1 MKYLF
6 LLIVLLITA
15 ANTGCFSQVQTNVQ
29 YPYYDMM
36 PPDSVR
42 FYRCQF
48 PKDCKDSSL
57 PIIIPTETLYAT
69 FGQPDLIRSGES
81 SDWCY
86 YNYGNA
92 ERNHELVYLRYYNN
106 DNVVPRARDKSKFE
120 LVDFQVDSNY
130 SFTFNSYTLN
140 SLTTLED
147 VRTMFPLSYETAY
160 RDWLKAYRYVITK
173 EPPFTMMLRAF
184 PDGPGRG
191 TREKGSLNPYWLLR
205 FADGKLATVIYRD
218 GT

>member
-48 PKDCKDSSL
+48 PENCKDSSL

-81 SDWCY
+81 SDWCL
-86 YNYGNA
+86 YNYNEETWGS
-92 ERNHELVYLRYYNN
+92 ELLYLRYN
-106 DNVVPRARDKSKFE
+106 DKVPPGYRDKSKFE
-120 LVDFQVDSNY
+120 IVDFRIDSNY

-140 SLTTLED
+140 SRTTVED
-147 VRTMFPLSYETAY
+147 ISRMFPLSYKTSLEEWIDY
-160 RDWLKAYRYVITK
+160 HNYVFTT
-173 EPPFTMMLRAF
+173 EPPFGITLRAL
-184 PDGPGRG
+184 PGGGPLYYIMKKG
-191 TREKGSLNPYWLLR
+191 TLSPYWTLM
-205 FADGKLATVIYRD
+205 FADGKLAYVIFRD